1 MMDAI
6 VDLILQGSETL
17 DAPSIVRLV
26 VMLMGLELFAV
37 ACGFLGGMK
46 K

>member
-1 MMDAI
+1 MEQI
-6 VDLILQGSETL
+6 VNLILQGSETL
-17 DAPSIVRLV
+17 DAPAVVRLV
-26 VMLMGLELFAV
+26 VVLMGLELFSV